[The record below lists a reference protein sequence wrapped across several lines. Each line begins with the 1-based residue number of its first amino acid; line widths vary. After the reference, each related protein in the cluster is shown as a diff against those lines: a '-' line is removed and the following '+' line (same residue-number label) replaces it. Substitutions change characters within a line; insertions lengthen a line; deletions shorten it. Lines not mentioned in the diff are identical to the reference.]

1 MPGRDLAAPTA
12 SLPLLATNWVLPR
25 SWSFAAPAVAAAQHP
40 RTGRVERSRVS
51 SHSLERKFI
60 KWCTAGTFTWLEQ
73 LDLPPNDLEG
83 SDDSLRLQPGVGDWL
98 TRQALLVGPLV
109 QVKCV
114 LSRTGSAI
122 SAQPCMAGGRV
133 IVSCG

>member
-1 MPGRDLAAPTA
+1 MKIHKMVYGWNVHLAGA
-12 SLPLLATNWVLPR
+12 
-25 SWSFAAPAVAAAQHP
+25 
-40 RTGRVERSRVS
+40 
-51 SHSLERKFI
+51 
-60 KWCTAGTFTWLEQ
+60 

-98 TRQALLVGPLV
+98 IRQELLVSPLV
-109 QVKCV
+109 QVKWV
-114 LSRTGSAI
+114 PSRTGSAI